1 MLNSYIQNYM
11 PFMQWCRSALW
22 SFSSFLY
29 PCFYQCFCNLDNNCL
44 YLESIKLNKKKY
56 LNKKF
61 RYSLDTYVTHSR
73 YGEYPADMGE
83 GKMKNEKWEDLDLR
97 TEAEAEK
104 ESRLEIDL
112 REIKAFNSVGPIDD
126 GKFSRC
132 QGFGYVSDTGT
143 MAKLPYPC
151 IIGKHYSNIGILF

>member
-1 MLNSYIQNYM
+1 MQFQFRTKARQGRESESLRDIWSRRGRRSSNVDNRQRRGRKSGDLWLGVGLHLNQYGYG
-11 PFMQWCRSALW
+11 
-22 SFSSFLY
+22 
-29 PCFYQCFCNLDNNCL
+29 
-44 YLESIKLNKKKY
+44 
-56 LNKKF
+56 
-61 RYSLDTYVTHSR
+61 LDTCVTHSR

-83 GKMKNEKWEDLDLR
+83 GKMKNEKWDLDLQ
-97 TEAEAEK
+97 TEAEAEN

-112 REIKAFNSVGPIDD
+112 REIKAFNSVGPIND

-151 IIGKHYSNIGILF
+151 NIGKHYSNIGILF